1 MIRLLASLI
10 FLWPSLAT
18 ASETV
23 MTISGA
29 GEVLAFSKDDFDGI
43 NTAFDTRLNEHVIF
57 FKFSEDATIK
67 FSKFTY
73 NQINKIIDISVCG
86 KLVISPKIIS
96 AIYGGNGRLS
106 NLASEAQAKKLAEI
120 LKTGKCN

>member
-1 MIRLLASLI
+1 MIRLLVSLI

-43 NTAFDTRLNEHVIF
+43 NTAFDTRLNEHVVF
-57 FKFSEDATIK
+57 FKFNEDATIK

-96 AIYGGNGRLS
+96 PIYGGNGRLS
-106 NLASEAQAKKLAEI
+106 NLASEAQANKLAEI

>member
-1 MIRLLASLI
+1 
-10 FLWPSLAT
+10 
-18 ASETV
+18 